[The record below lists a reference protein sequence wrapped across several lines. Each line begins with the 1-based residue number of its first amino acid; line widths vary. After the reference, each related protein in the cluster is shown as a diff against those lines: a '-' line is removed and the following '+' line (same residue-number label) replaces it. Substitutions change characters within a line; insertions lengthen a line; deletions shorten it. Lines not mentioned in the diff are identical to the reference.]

1 MMRRLGILLLAATL
15 GAGCDTADE
24 GVALAADT
32 PAGTAV
38 SAAGDVS
45 PAEGLRDAGADGAA
59 TAVAVESAGKPPS
72 LAAQARQAV
81 PPQDAANQAV
91 DESRRTAIVR
101 AASRVAPGVATIS
114 VISSRQVRS
123 RDPFDWWFGAQPR
136 TRRTAGYGS
145 GFVVDGDQ
153 GIVLTNEHVVRG
165 AERVQVTLP
174 DGNDYP
180 AEVVGTDAVTDI
192 AVLRVDADTP
202 LPAVPLGTSE
212 GLYIGEWVVAIG
224 NPFGNLIANAEP
236 SVTTGV
242 VSATGRHII
251 PQQGAESLQLGMIQT
266 DAAINPGNS
275 GGPLVNVLGE
285 VVGVN
290 ASIFS
295 RSGGSE
301 GLGFAIPIDR
311 ALRIAED
318 LLEFGEVRRAW
329 LGIDVEAAEA
339 DDWGRTRGV
348 IVSRVVGRSPAAEAG
363 LVAGRRILSVNGRT
377 VYAPLDWEDAT
388 LDLRPGDE
396 IVIRFEGSDVPV
408 RIAAGSL
415 PSMSAERVQAL
426 EDLEM
431 VTVDAAIASER
442 GLSYEEGALIAGISS
457 ELSGALGLRDGDVL
471 LQIGNVRVTSAEQ
484 AADLFRQI
492 RDDFRGRS
500 IQLVFERNGSVTTS
514 RFIVR

>member
-1 MMRRLGILLLAATL
+1 MMRLGRLLLAALVLT
-15 GAGCDTADE
+15 GCDAADD
-24 GVALAADT
+24 GVAM
-32 PAGTAV
+32 
-38 SAAGDVS
+38 AAGA
-45 PAEGLRDAGADGAA
+45 PEAEASRMDAPGASESMFEIEGAA
-59 TAVAVESAGKPPS
+59 EAAPATASS
-72 LAAQARQAV
+72 QQAQL
-81 PPQDAANQAV
+81 PQDAANRSVQ
-91 DESRRTAIVR
+91 ESRRTAIVQ

-145 GFVVDGDQ
+145 GFVVDGAE
-153 GIVLTNEHVVRG
+153 GIVLTNEHVVRA

-192 AVLRVDADTP
+192 AVLRVDAGEP

-275 GGPLVNVLGE
+275 GGPLVNVLGQ

-348 IVSRVVGRSPAAEAG
+348 LVSRVVGRSPAAEAG
-363 LVAGRRILSVNGRT
+363 LVAGRRILSVNERP

-396 IVIRFEGSDVPV
+396 IAILFEGADVPI
-408 RIAAGSL
+408 RLAAGTL
-415 PSMSAERVQAL
+415 PSMGADRVQAL

-431 VTVDAAIASER
+431 VTVDAAIANER

-492 RDDFRGRS
+492 RESLRGRS
-500 IQLVFERNGSVTTS
+500 VQLVFERNGGVTTS
-514 RFIVR
+514 RFVWR

>member
-1 MMRRLGILLLAATL
+1 MKRLGTVLLAAMVLT
-15 GAGCDTADE
+15 GCDTQDE
-24 GVALAADT
+24 GVAMAADAPGDSRAVGSEAPTRMFVVET
-32 PAGTAV
+32 PAE
-38 SAAGDVS
+38 AAPETG
-45 PAEGLRDAGADGAA
+45 PQQQADA
-59 TAVAVESAGKPPS
+59 P
-72 LAAQARQAV
+72 R
-81 PPQDAANQAV
+81 DAANQTV

-101 AASRVAPGVATIS
+101 AASRVSPGVATIS

-145 GFVVDGDQ
+145 GFVVDGAQ
-153 GIVLTNEHVVRG
+153 GIVITNEHVVRG

-180 AEVVGTDAVTDI
+180 AEVVGADAVTDV
-192 AVLRVDADTP
+192 AVLRVDTDEP

-275 GGPLVNVLGE
+275 GGPLVNVLGQ

-363 LVAGRRILSVNGRT
+363 LVAGRQILSVNGHP

-396 IVIRFEGSDVPV
+396 IAIRVEGSDIPI
-408 RIAAGSL
+408 RMAAGTL
-415 PSMSAERVQAL
+415 PSMSADRVQAL
-426 EDLEM
+426 ESLEM
-431 VTVDAAIASER
+431 VTVDAAIANER
-442 GLSYEEGALIAGISS
+442 GLSYEEGALIAGISA
-457 ELSGALGLRDGDVL
+457 ELSSALGLRDGDVL

-492 RDDFRGRS
+492 RENFRGRS
-500 IQLVFERNGSVTTS
+500 IQLVFERNGGVTTS
-514 RFIVR
+514 RFILR